1 MATRSTLATAPP
13 FQLPTQ
19 KGDRRSLE
27 EYLKKGPVLL
37 AFHRGTW
44 CPNCRTRF
52 AELAMNAAAYTALGW
67 QVVAVVAQT
76 STAVRR
82 YVEDKGLPFNI
93 LIDESRDV
101 AKAYGVWQR
110 IGIDAW
116 NIARPS
122 LFLIEP
128 NGTIRYSFVAGR
140 QDEFPAHEE
149 ILKQIAPR
157 EGDSRV

>member
-13 FQLPTQ
+13 FTLPTQ
-19 KGDRRSLE
+19 KGDQRSLAD
-27 EYLKKGPVLL
+27 YLKKGPVIL

-52 AELAMNAAAYTALGW
+52 AELAMNAPEYAAMGW
-67 QVVAVVAQT
+67 QVVAVVAQS

-82 YVEDKGLPFNI
+82 YVEDRGLPFNI
-93 LIDESRDV
+93 LIDGSREV

-110 IGIDAW
+110 IGLDAW

-128 NGTIRYSFVAGR
+128 SGRIRYSFVSRNQA
-140 QDEFPAHEE
+140 EFPGHEE
-149 ILKQIAPR
+149 ILKELGAR
-157 EGDSRV
+157 R

>member
-19 KGDRRSLE
+19 KGELRSLSD
-27 EYLKKGPVLL
+27 YLQNGPVLL

-52 AELAMNAAAYTALGW
+52 AELAMNAGAYTALGW
-67 QVVAVVAQT
+67 QVVAVVAQG

-93 LIDESRDV
+93 LIDSSRDV

-140 QDEFPAHEE
+140 QDEFPSHDE
-149 ILKQIAPR
+149 ILEQMTFV
-157 EGDSRV
+157 EGHRV

>member
-1 MATRSTLATAPP
+1 MPTRSALVSAPP

-19 KGDRRSLE
+19 KGDVRTLAD
-27 EYLKKGPVLL
+27 YLKQGPVLL

-52 AELAMNAAAYTALGW
+52 AELAMNSAAYVARGW
-67 QVVAVVAQT
+67 QVVAVVAQG

-93 LIDESRDV
+93 LIDESREV
-101 AKAYGVWQR
+101 SKAYGVWHR

-122 LFLIEP
+122 LFMIEP
-128 NGTIRYSFVAGR
+128 SGAIRYSFVAAR
-140 QDEFPAHEE
+140 QDEFPAHQE
-149 ILKQIAPR
+149 ILKQM
-157 EGDSRV
+157 G

>member
-1 MATRSTLATAPP
+1 MATRSPLTTAPP

-19 KGDRRSLE
+19 KGDMQSLAD
-27 EYLKKGPVLL
+27 YLEKGPVIL

-52 AELAMNAAAYTALGW
+52 AELAMNAPAYAALGW
-67 QVVAVVAQT
+67 QVVAVVAQK

-82 YVEDKGLPFNI
+82 YIEDKGLPFNI
-93 LIDESRDV
+93 LIDSTREVS
-101 AKAYGVWQR
+101 KAYGVWQR

-122 LFLIEP
+122 LFLVEP
-128 NGTIRYSFVAGR
+128 DGKIRYSFVARR
-140 QDEFPAHEE
+140 QDEFPTHEE
-149 ILKQIAPR
+149 IVKEI
-157 EGDSRV
+157 GDRR

>member
-1 MATRSTLATAPP
+1 MSSRSTLTTAPA

-19 KGDRRSLE
+19 KGDLRSLE

-52 AELAMNAAAYTALGW
+52 AELAMNSAVYTARGW
-67 QVVAVVAQT
+67 EVVVVVAQ
-76 STAVRR
+76 SSSAVRR

-93 LIDESRDV
+93 LIDESREV
-101 AKAYGVWQR
+101 SKAYGVWQR
-110 IGIDAW
+110 IGLDAW

-128 NGTIRYSFVAGR
+128 TGAIRYSFIAAR
-140 QDEFPAHEE
+140 QDEFPSHEE
-149 ILKQIAPR
+149 ILK
-157 EGDSRV
+157 EMG

>member
-1 MATRSTLATAPP
+1 MATRSTLASAPP
-13 FQLPTQ
+13 FRLPTQ
-19 KGDRRSLE
+19 KGDVRSLE
-27 EYLKKGPVLL
+27 DYLEKGPVLL

-52 AELAMNAAAYTALGW
+52 AELAMNAATYAARGW
-67 QVVAVVAQT
+67 QVVAVVAQS

-101 AKAYGVWQR
+101 LKAYGVWHR
-110 IGIDAW
+110 IGLDAW

-122 LFLIEP
+122 LFLIDP
-128 NGTIRYSFVAGR
+128 SGAIRYSFVAAS

-149 ILKQIAPR
+149 ILR
-157 EGDSRV
+157 EIER

>member
-1 MATRSTLATAPP
+1 MATQSALATAPP
-13 FQLPTQ
+13 FSLPTQ
-19 KGDRRSLE
+19 KGDMRSLE
-27 EYLKKGPVLL
+27 DYLKKGPVIL

-52 AELAMNAAAYTALGW
+52 AELAMNAPAYTAKGW
-67 QVVAVVAQT
+67 QVVAVVAQS

-93 LIDESRDV
+93 LIDASRDV

-122 LFLIEP
+122 LFLIEAD
-128 NGTIRYSFVAGR
+128 GKIRYSFVAGR

-149 ILKQIAPR
+149 ILR
-157 EGDSRV
+157 EIEG

>member
-1 MATRSTLATAPP
+1 MSTRSTLMTAPP
-13 FQLPTQ
+13 FTLPTQ
-19 KGDRRSLE
+19 KGDTRSLE
-27 EYLKKGPVLL
+27 DYLKNGPVLL

-52 AELAMNAAAYTALGW
+52 AELAMNAATYTARGW
-67 QVVAVVAQT
+67 QVVAVVAQS

-82 YVEDKGLPFNI
+82 YIEDEGLPFNI
-93 LIDESRDV
+93 LIDASRDV
-101 AKAYGVWQR
+101 SKAYGVWQR

-128 NGTIRYSFVAGR
+128 TGAIRYSFVAAT
-140 QDEFPAHEE
+140 QDEFPAHEDIMKE
-149 ILKQIAPR
+149 IDKVLT
-157 EGDSRV
+157 

>member
-1 MATRSTLATAPP
+1 MATQSALVTALP
-13 FQLPTQ
+13 FTLPTQ
-19 KGDRRSLE
+19 KGDMRSLE
-27 EYLKKGPVLL
+27 DYLKKGPVIL

-52 AELAMNAAAYTALGW
+52 AELAMNAPTYTAKGW
-67 QVVAVVAQT
+67 QVVAVVAQS

-93 LIDESRDV
+93 LIDSSREV

-128 NGTIRYSFVAGR
+128 NGKIRYSFVAGR
-140 QDEFPAHEE
+140 QDEFPSHEE
-149 ILKQIAPR
+149 ILKEI
-157 EGDSRV
+157 GD

>member
-1 MATRSTLATAPP
+1 MAGRTTLASAPP
-13 FQLPTQ
+13 FRLPTQ
-19 KGDRRSLE
+19 KGDVRSLE
-27 EYLKKGPVLL
+27 DYLKKGPVLL

-52 AELAMNAAAYTALGW
+52 AELAMNAPTYAALGW
-67 QVVAVVAQT
+67 QVVVVVAQG

-101 AKAYGVWQR
+101 LKAYGVWHR
-110 IGIDAW
+110 IGLDAW

-128 NGTIRYSFVAGR
+128 TGAIRYSFIAAT
-140 QDEFPAHEE
+140 QDEFPSHEE
-149 ILKQIAPR
+149 IVR
-157 EGDSRV
+157 ELGAET

>member
-1 MATRSTLATAPP
+1 MSTRSALTSAPP

-19 KGDRRSLE
+19 KGDVRTLAD
-27 EYLKKGPVLL
+27 YLKQGPVLL

-52 AELAMNAAAYTALGW
+52 AELAMNSAAYVARGW
-67 QVVAVVAQT
+67 QVVAVVAQG

-93 LIDESRDV
+93 LIDESREV
-101 AKAYGVWQR
+101 SKAYGVWHR

-128 NGTIRYSFVAGR
+128 SGAIRYSFVAAR

-149 ILKQIAPR
+149 IVKEIDKVPT
-157 EGDSRV
+157 

>member
-1 MATRSTLATAPP
+1 MSTRSTLITAPP
-13 FQLPTQ
+13 FTLPTQ
-19 KGDRRSLE
+19 KGDTRSLE
-27 EYLKKGPVLL
+27 DYLKKGPVLL

-52 AELAMNAAAYTALGW
+52 AELAMNAATYTARGW
-67 QVVAVVAQT
+67 QVVAVVAQS

-82 YVEDKGLPFNI
+82 YIEDKGLPFNI
-93 LIDESRDV
+93 LIDASRDV
-101 AKAYGVWQR
+101 SKAYGVWQR

-128 NGTIRYSFVAGR
+128 TGAIRYSFVAAT
-140 QDEFPAHEE
+140 QDEFPGARGIMKE
-149 ILKQIAPR
+149 IDKVLT
-157 EGDSRV
+157 

>member
-1 MATRSTLATAPP
+1 MATRSTLASAPP
-13 FQLPTQ
+13 FRLPTQ
-19 KGDRRSLE
+19 KGDMKSLE

-52 AELAMNAAAYTALGW
+52 AELAMNAPAYTALGW
-67 QVVAVVAQT
+67 QVVAVVAQS

-93 LIDESRDV
+93 LIDSSREV
-101 AKAYGVWQR
+101 AKAFGVWQR

-128 NGTIRYSFVAGR
+128 GGAIRYSFVAR
-140 QDEFPAHEE
+140 TQDEFPAHQE
-149 ILKQIAPR
+149 ILKQIAQR
-157 EGDSRV
+157 EGDPRV

>member
-1 MATRSTLATAPP
+1 MATRSTLTVAPP
-13 FQLPTQ
+13 FTLPTQ
-19 KGDRRSLE
+19 KGEMKSLA

-52 AELAMNAAAYTALGW
+52 AELAMNSATYAAQGW
-67 QVVAVVAQT
+67 QVVAVVAQS

-93 LIDESRDV
+93 LIDESREV
-101 AKAYGVWQR
+101 SKAYGVWHR
-110 IGIDAW
+110 IGLDAW

-128 NGTIRYSFVAGR
+128 SGAIRYSFIAKT
-140 QDEFPAHEE
+140 QDEFPEHGE
-149 ILKQIAPR
+149 IMKELEAGR
-157 EGDSRV
+157 